1 MSSIRLRPYL
11 VTSSVANPAL
21 IRLLRSRLG
30 ARLGRRLAV
39 VEYVGRRTGQRHQL
53 VTQYS
58 LHGRTVRIGVGDAE
72 RKSWWRNFEHPARVR
87 LRLAGEDHDV
97 VAHVVKGD
105 EGVVVEASLRD

>member
-1 MSSIRLRPYL
+1 MPSVRLRPYF
-11 VTSSVANPAL
+11 VTTTFANPAL

-58 LHGRTVRIGVGDAE
+58 LHGPTVRIGVGDAD
-72 RKSWWRNFEHPARVR
+72 RKSWWRNFEHPTRVR
-87 LRLAGEDHDV
+87 LRLAGEDHDA
-97 VAHVVKGD
+97 VARVVKGD
-105 EGVVVEASLRD
+105 EGVVVEASLRG